1 MTDRLT
7 DLLTEKRR
15 ADYFENMTPNEVLIT
30 KQMDQELANIC
41 KPGDPWVW
49 PTPEGGRTRMC
60 PHTSARLPGVG
71 DAPPRCSVEVRWL
84 CGYEPSQERGKL

>member
-1 MTDRLT
+1 
-7 DLLTEKRR
+7 
-15 ADYFENMTPNEVLIT
+15 MTPNEVLIT

-49 PTPEGGRTRMC
+49 PTPEGDRTRMC

-71 DAPPRCSVEVRWL
+71 DAPPRNCVFTISAFRCMVL
-84 CGYEPSQERGKL
+84 